1 MSVAVGASRS
11 AGLLVARR
19 LDPKKAFF
27 LAVAALALQLALP
40 LLAVPLRALNLPL
53 LAAVYLVLAYSSA
66 SLGMVLAM
74 LVGWAQDGLTHGP
87 IGVHGAAY
95 LCVGY
100 LTAVGC
106 RYFKVEMTL
115 VLGAL
120 TAAAYLLHELLLFL
134 IRVFLIGQAMAPEIG
149 TWVALAVLHAGLA
162 LLVYPLCDRLK
173 RVR

>member
-1 MSVAVGASRS
+1 MSVASVASRS
-11 AGLLVARR
+11 AGLRVARR
-19 LDPKKAFF
+19 LDLRKAFF
-27 LAVAALALQLALP
+27 LAVTALGLQLALP

-53 LAAVYLVLAYSSA
+53 LAAVYLVLAYSSVP
-66 SLGMVLAM
+66 LGMVLAM

-87 IGVHGAAY
+87 IGVYGAAY

-106 RYFKVEMTL
+106 QYFKVEMAP

-134 IRVFLIGQAMAPEIG
+134 IRVFLMGQAVTPEVG
-149 TWVALAVLHAGLA
+149 TWVALAALHAGLA
-162 LLVYPLCDRLK
+162 LLVYPLGDKLK
-173 RVR
+173 SVR